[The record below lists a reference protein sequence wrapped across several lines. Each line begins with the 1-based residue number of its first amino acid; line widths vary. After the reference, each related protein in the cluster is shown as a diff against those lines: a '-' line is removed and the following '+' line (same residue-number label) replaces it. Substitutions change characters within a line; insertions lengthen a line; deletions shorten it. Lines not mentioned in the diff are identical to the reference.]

1 MKYHPIRLQIAFFL
15 SAVDFTSKFKIAAL
29 VRESA
34 GNLLDVDPLLLPLG
48 ADSPPDFPHIIIR
61 NESKGWAFQMAP
73 ARFDLAVEL
82 DSQQRDGNRRQLT
95 EVISTTALSIWNGLK
110 TGFGARA
117 HRLGLITTIASEMEN
132 APEALRQRFL
142 NTVYGSGA
150 HETQLHF
157 LHKLENE
164 GFSLNRWVRLKALPA
179 NETWPARLVMEV
191 DINTVAEQPIEVTD
205 SAIQKFLSVADQQT
219 QQTIRDYLAE

>member
-1 MKYHPIRLQIAFFL
+1 MKYHPIRLQVAIFL
-15 SAVDFTSKFKIAAL
+15 SAVDFTSKFKVAAL

-48 ADSPPDFPHIIIR
+48 ADGPPDFPHIIIR
-61 NESKGWAFQMAP
+61 NETKGWVFQMAP

-82 DSQQRDGNRRQLT
+82 DPQQRDGDRQQLI
-95 EVISTTALSIWNGLK
+95 EVIGSTALAIWNGLK

-150 HETQLHF
+150 HESQLHL

-179 NETWPARLVMEV
+179 NEIWPTRLVMEIDV
-191 DINTVAEQPIEVTD
+191 NTIAEQPIEVTD
-205 SAIQKFLSVADQQT
+205 SAIQKFLGVADQQT